1 LKELLNIVRFLLV
14 YQLIQATQKEFV
26 FRAELFL
33 KLGGMIKHRTYL
45 RPSGSQSLF
54 MVAMKLLSAVF
65 RIEDE
70 KNCPLYKVDERLFL
84 SEKTLACP
92 KGKEVCLILVR
103 DMTELLFKFLQ
114 KQPVYQQEYAG
125 TVFNCSGCK
134 GLIKFSLTGP
144 ETFPGQT
151 PGEGAV
157 AAIESATKQFSAKL
171 FDSPLLKV
179 ISPDELEGVSKHLR
193 EIFVEEGT
201 VLIKKG
207 EQNLNLYIVVEGE
220 LCVEDG
226 GVHLATLGEGELCGE
241 MSYLGADEAVST
253 VLASKKSKVLA
264 VAGDVFGRLLGNN
277 PAVQSFMAQLLASR
291 LRQTNAARTRDFE
304 SCMSGRIDEI
314 VPAELFQI
322 FHMHQK
328 TGVLTLH
335 LRGGQGK
342 VSFREGCIINV
353 EYGEMR
359 NEEAI
364 FKILGEKKGLY
375 RFTTGLSPKD
385 MRAAEIGDFMMLLM
399 EGVKRVD
406 EEQER

>member
-1 LKELLNIVRFLLV
+1 MGPICVENDVKSACAGQTPDLSGRQF
-14 YQLIQATQKEFV
+14 FV
-26 FRAELFL
+26 VE
-33 KLGGMIKHRTYL
+33 
-45 RPSGSQSLF
+45 
-54 MVAMKLLSAVF
+54 MKLFSAIF
-65 RIEDE
+65 LIGAE
-70 KNCPLYKVDERLFL
+70 KNCPLYKAGERLLL
-84 SEKTLACP
+84 SEKTLVCP
-92 KGKEVCLILVR
+92 QRKEVCLILVR

-114 KQPVYQQEYAG
+114 KQPINLKEYAG

-134 GLIKFSLTGP
+134 GLIKFSLVEP
-144 ETFPGQT
+144 ESFQGQEPGQ
-151 PGEGAV
+151 GAV
-157 AAIESATKQFSAKL
+157 AAIESTSKPVISRL
-171 FDSPLLKV
+171 LVSPLLKA
-179 ISPDELEGVSKHLR
+179 IHPDELESVYKYLR
-193 EIFVEEGT
+193 EIFFEKGS
-201 VLIKKG
+201 VLIRKG

-220 LCVEDG
+220 LRVEDG
-226 GVHLATLGEGELCGE
+226 GVCLATLAEGELCGE

-253 VLASKKSKVLA
+253 VLATKRTKVLA

-277 PAVQSFMAQLLASR
+277 PAVQSYMAQLLASR
-291 LRQTNAARTRDFE
+291 LRQTNAARARDFE

-335 LRGGQGK
+335 FSAGQGK
-342 VSFREGCIINV
+342 VAFREGCIINA
-353 EYGEMR
+353 EYQELR

-364 FKILGEKKGLY
+364 FRILGEKKGLY

-406 EEQER
+406 EEHER